1 MREVKSMKKYNI
13 GFIGSGKMASAIIK
27 GLLKSGF
34 AAPEYILAT
43 QAEKEGLAEKSQA
56 LGIEVILDNKVLA
69 EKSDVIFVAT
79 KPNQVVDVLSEIA
92 PNITSDKLVV
102 SIAAGVKTEKLE
114 SNLPENA
121 RVIRVMPNTPAL
133 VGEGMSAMVGG
144 KFATQADLDYVFSLL
159 STIGKCIIL
168 DDESQMDIVT
178 AVSGSGPAFFYKVMN
193 DIARAGEKLG
203 LDYEK
208 ALLLSI
214 QTAIG
219 SAKMALNREI
229 SMEQL
234 VANVATKGGCTRVG
248 VDVMEE
254 VDTSKI
260 FEEVISKT
268 TQKACELGK

>member
-1 MREVKSMKKYNI
+1 MKKYNI
-13 GFIGSGKMASAIIK
+13 GFVGCGKMAGAIIK

-34 AAPEYILAT
+34 TTPENLLAT
-43 QAEKEGLAEKSQA
+43 QAEEEGLAEKSQA

-69 EKSDVIFVAT
+69 QKSDVVFIAT
-79 KPNQVVDVLSEIA
+79 KPNQVLDVLSEIS
-92 PNITSDKLVV
+92 PYINSEKLVV
-102 SIAAGVKTEKLE
+102 SIAAGLNTAKLE
-114 SNLPENA
+114 ANLPEKT

-133 VGEGMSAMVGG
+133 VGEGMSGMVGG
-144 KFATQADLDYVFSLL
+144 RYASKEDLDFVYSLL

-168 DDESQMDIVT
+168 EDEAQMDIVT
-178 AVSGSGPAFFYKVMN
+178 AISGSGPAFFYKVMN

-229 SMEQL
+229 TMEQL

-254 VDTSKI
+254 VDTAKV
-260 FEEVISKT
+260 FADVIAKT
-268 TQKACELGK
+268 TQKAFELGQ

>member
-1 MREVKSMKKYNI
+1 MKGGKSMKKYNI
-13 GFIGSGKMASAIIK
+13 GFIGSGKMAGAIIK
-27 GLLKSGF
+27 GLIKSDF
-34 AAPEYILAT
+34 ISSENLLAT
-43 QAEKEGLAEKSQA
+43 QAEQEGLAEKKQA
-56 LGIEVILDNKVLA
+56 LGIDIILDNKVLVQ
-69 EKSDVIFVAT
+69 KSDIVFIAT
-79 KPNQVVDVLSEIA
+79 KPSQVVDVLKEIFPFVTSE
-92 PNITSDKLVV
+92 KLVV
-102 SIAAGVKTEKLE
+102 SIAAGVNTNKLE
-114 SNLPENA
+114 SHLPEKT

-133 VGEGMSAMVGG
+133 VGEAMTGMVGG
-144 KFATQADLDYVFSLL
+144 KFASEDDLNYIYKLF

-178 AVSGSGPAFFYKVMN
+178 AISGSGPAFFYKVMN

-208 ALLLSI
+208 ALLLSL

-219 SAKMALNREI
+219 AGKMALNREI
-229 SMEQL
+229 SMEEL

-254 VDTSKI
+254 VDTAQI
-260 FEEVISKT
+260 FADVISKT

>member
-1 MREVKSMKKYNI
+1 MRGAKSMKKYNI
-13 GFIGSGKMASAIIK
+13 GFIGSGKMAGAIIK

-34 AAPEYILAT
+34 TTPEHLLAT
-43 QAEKEGLAEKSQA
+43 QVEKTGVAEKSA
-56 LGIEVILDNKVLA
+56 ELGIEVILDNTILTQ
-69 EKSDVIFVAT
+69 KSDIIFIAT
-79 KPNQVVDVLSEIA
+79 KPNQVIDVLTEIS
-92 PNITSDKLVV
+92 PFISSNKLIV
-102 SIAAGVKTEKLE
+102 SIAAGVRTEKIE
-114 SNLPENA
+114 ANLPLNT

-133 VGEGMSAMVGG
+133 IGEGMSGMVRG
-144 KFATQADLDYVFSLL
+144 KYATEEDLNYIYELL
-159 STIGKCIIL
+159 STIGKCVIV
-168 DDESQMDIVT
+168 DDEAQMDIVT
-178 AVSGSGPAFFYKVMN
+178 AISGSGPAFFYKVIN

-219 SAKMALNREI
+219 SAKMALKREI

-254 VDTSKI
+254 IDTEKV
-260 FEEVISKT
+260 FAEVIEKT
-268 TQKACELGK
+268 TQKAHALGE

>member
-1 MREVKSMKKYNI
+1 MKKYNI
-13 GFIGSGKMASAIIK
+13 GFIGSGKMAGAIIK

-34 AAPEYILAT
+34 TTPEYLLAT
-43 QAEKEGLAEKSQA
+43 QAETEGINEKSA
-56 LGIEVILDNKVLA
+56 ELGVEIILDNKILA
-69 EKSDVIFVAT
+69 QRSDIIFVAT
-79 KPNQVVDVLSEIA
+79 KPNQVIDVLKEISSF
-92 PNITSDKLVV
+92 ITSEKLIV

-114 SNLPENA
+114 ENLPLQS

-133 VGEGMSAMVGG
+133 VGEGMSGMVRG
-144 KFATQADLDYVFSLL
+144 KFASNEDLDYIYNLL
-159 STIGKCIIL
+159 STIGKCIIV
-168 DDESQMDIVT
+168 EEEAQMDIVT
-178 AVSGSGPAFFYKVMN
+178 AISGSGPAFFYKVMN

-219 SAKMALNREI
+219 SAKMAMNREV

-254 VDTSKI
+254 VDTAKI
-260 FEEVISKT
+260 FSDVIEKT
-268 TQKACELGK
+268 TNKACELGK